1 MNISDATHV
10 NVSNACAVSIKEPR
24 LYSPDPA
31 KALTHP
37 SGRPVRVVTVDVGLK
52 YNQLRCFLRRGVEVL
67 QVPWDYDFPQLAG
80 KDYDGLFISNGPGDP
95 AKMEA
100 TVKHIKAAM
109 DEARTPIFG
118 ICLGH
123 QLLARASGA
132 STLKMKFGNRGHN
145 IPCTSMITGKCHI
158 TSQNH
163 GFAVDSKTL
172 PTGWEELF
180 VNANDGSNE
189 GIRHV
194 SRPYFSVQFHPEHTP
209 GPRDTEYLFDVF
221 INTIQKSIQ
230 SSATMNQPVEFPG
243 GNIEDNKKLTPRV
256 EVKKVLVLGSGGLSI
271 GQAGE
276 FDYSGS
282 QCIKALKEEGI
293 YTILINPNIAT
304 IQTSKGLADK
314 VYFLPVNADFVR
326 KVIQKERPDGIY
338 VTFGGQTALQVG
350 IQLKD
355 EFEGLG
361 VKVLGTP
368 IDTII
373 TTEDREL
380 FARAMDSIGEKCAK
394 SASANTTEEAMRVV
408 KDIGFPV
415 IVRAAYA
422 LGGLGSGFA
431 DNEQELLELCNK
443 AFAASPQVLI
453 ERSMK
458 GWKEIE
464 YEVVRDCRDNC
475 ITVCNMENFDP
486 LGIHTG
492 DSIVVAP
499 SQTLS
504 DEDYNMLRTTAV
516 NVIRHLGVVGECN
529 IQYALNP
536 FSKEYCIIEVNARL
550 SRSSALASKATGYP
564 LAFVAAKL
572 GLNIPLNEVQNSV
585 TRSTCACFE
594 PSLDYVVV
602 KIPRWDLKK
611 FTRVSTLLG
620 SSMKSV
626 GEVMAI
632 GRTFEEAIQKAIREV
647 DPSNMG
653 FNETAAL
660 MSIDQELQTPS
671 DQRLFAIANAMKS
684 GYTVDKIWELTN
696 IDKWFLSRLKSLS
709 NFEISMQSYDTAS
722 VTFPLLK
729 RAKELGFSDR
739 QLAKFWGSNELAVR
753 RLRVDYNLY
762 PVVKQID
769 TVAAEFPAHTN
780 YLYLTYN
787 GTESDLDFNDKG
799 IMVLGSG
806 VYRIGS
812 SVEFDW
818 CSVRAIRTL
827 RENNYKTIMINYVST
842 LYPT

>member
-1 MNISDATHV
+1 M
-10 NVSNACAVSIKEPR
+10 C
-24 LYSPDPA
+24 
-31 KALTHP
+31 
-37 SGRPVRVVTVDVGLK
+37 VDVGLK
-52 YNQLRCFLRRGVEVL
+52 FNQLRCLVRRGVEVL
-67 QVPWDYDFPQLAG
+67 VVPWDYDFSHNAG
-80 KDYDGLFISNGPGDP
+80 KEYDGLFVSNGPGDP
-95 AKMEA
+95 AMLET
-100 TVKHIKAAM
+100 TVSQLSLAIQENK
-109 DEARTPIFG
+109 TPIFA

-123 QLLARASGA
+123 QLLARAAGA
-132 STLKMKFGNRGHN
+132 DTVKMKFGNRGHN
-145 IPCTSMITGKCHI
+145 IPCTSSLTSKCYI

-163 GFAVDSKTL
+163 GFAVDATNL
-172 PTGWEELF
+172 PNDWEELF

-189 GIRHV
+189 GIRHAH
-194 SRPYFSVQFHPEHTP
+194 RPYFSVQFHPESNP
-209 GPRDTEYLFDVF
+209 GPRDTEFLFDAF
-221 INTIQKSIQ
+221 IQ
-230 SSATMNQPVEFPG
+230 STIKCSKSPDALRQPTEFEGSTLSTPLQVEG
-243 GNIEDNKKLTPRV
+243 RV
-256 EVKKVLVLGSGGLSI
+256 IVKKVLVLGSGGLSI

-282 QCIKALKEEGI
+282 QAIKALQQEGI

-304 IQTSKGLADK
+304 IQTSPGLADK
-314 VYFLPVNADFVR
+314 VYFLPVTRDSVT
-326 KVIQKERPDGIY
+326 KIIKHERPDAIY

-350 IQLKD
+350 IQMKN
-355 EFEGLG
+355 EFASLG

-368 IDTII
+368 IDTIV

-380 FARAMDSIGEKCAK
+380 FARSMESIGEKCAK
-394 SASANTTEEAMRVV
+394 SASASTTDEALQVV
-408 KDIGFPV
+408 KNIGFPV

-431 DNEQELLELCNK
+431 HDEKELRKLCNQ
-443 AFAASPQVLI
+443 ALAASPQVLI

-464 YEVVRDCRDNC
+464 YEVVRDARDNC

-504 DEDYNMLRTTAV
+504 DADYNMLRTTAV

-536 FSKEYCIIEVNARL
+536 TSKEYCIIEVNARL

-564 LAFVAAKL
+564 LAFIAAKL
-572 GLNIPLNEVQNSV
+572 GLGIPLNEISNSV
-585 TRSTCACFE
+585 TKVTCACFE

-611 FTRVSTLLG
+611 FTRVDQRLS

-626 GEVMAI
+626 GEVMSI
-632 GRTFEEAIQKAIREV
+632 GRNFEEAIQKAIRSI
-647 DPSNMG
+647 DFGNLG
-653 FNETAAL
+653 FNDTNAL

-671 DQRLFAIANAMKS
+671 DQRLFAIANAMHS
-684 GYTVDKIWELTN
+684 GYTVDKVWEMTQ
-696 IDKWFLSRLKSLS
+696 IDKWFLYKLKGLSDFGKFMNTFNSSSIPPSL
-709 NFEISMQSYDTAS
+709 
-722 VTFPLLK
+722 VLK
-729 RAKELGFSDR
+729 AKQIGFSDR
-739 QLAKFWGSNELAVR
+739 QLARFWSSTELAVR
-753 RLRVDYNLY
+753 RIREEAGIRPY
-762 PVVKQID
+762 VKQID
-769 TVAAEFPAHTN
+769 TVAAEFPAFTN
-780 YLYLTYN
+780 YLYMTYN
-787 GTESDLDFNDKG
+787 GSEHDIDFNDHG

-818 CSVRAIRTL
+818 CSVRAVRTL
-827 RENNYKTIMINYVST
+827 RDQGFKTIMVNCKYQEVIDRASD
-842 LYPT
+842 LIGSQGIECL

>member
-1 MNISDATHV
+1 M
-10 NVSNACAVSIKEPR
+10 
-24 LYSPDPA
+24 
-31 KALTHP
+31 
-37 SGRPVRVVTVDVGLK
+37 K
-52 YNQLRCFLRRGVEVL
+52 YNQLRCLVKRGVEVEV
-67 QVPWDYDFPQLAG
+67 VPWDYDFHTLAG
-80 KDYDGLFISNGPGDP
+80 KEYDGLFISNGPGDP
-95 AKMEA
+95 ALMKK
-100 TVKHIKAAM
+100 TVEHIQQTLR
-109 DEARTPIFG
+109 EARMPVFG

-123 QLLARASGA
+123 QLLARAAGA
-132 STLKMKFGNRGHN
+132 DTVKMKFGNRGHN
-145 IPCTSMITGKCHI
+145 IPCTNLLSGKCYI

-163 GFAVDSKTL
+163 GYAVDSRTL
-172 PTGWEELF
+172 PQDWSELF

-194 SRPYFSVQFHPEHTP
+194 SRPYFSVQFHPESAP
-209 GPRDTEYLFDVF
+209 GPHDTEFLFDVF
-221 INTIQKSIQ
+221 IDTVVKVMND
-230 SSATMNQPVEFPG
+230 SSMMHQPVQFPG
-243 GNIEDNKKLTPRV
+243 GDLAENIRRNPRV
-256 EVKKVLVLGSGGLSI
+256 SVKKVLVLGSGGLSI

-282 QCIKALKEEGI
+282 QAIKALKEEGI

-326 KVIQKERPDGIY
+326 KVIKQERPDAIY
-338 VTFGGQTALQVG
+338 CTFGGQTALQVG

-355 EFEGLG
+355 EFEALG

-380 FARAMDSIGEKCAK
+380 FARSMESIGEKCAK
-394 SASANTTEEAMRVV
+394 SASANNIQEAMEAG
-408 KDIGFPV
+408 KNIGFPV

-431 DNEQELLELCNK
+431 NNDKELLDLCNK

-464 YEVVRDCRDNC
+464 YEVVRDCQDNC

-504 DEDYNMLRTTAV
+504 DEDFMMLRSTAV

-536 FSKEYCIIEVNARL
+536 DSREYCIIEVNARL

-572 GLNIPLNEVQNSV
+572 GLNIPLNEIKNSV
-585 TRSTCACFE
+585 TKSTCACFE
-594 PSLDYVVV
+594 PSLDYCVV

-626 GEVMAI
+626 GEVMSI
-632 GRTFEEAIQKAIREV
+632 GRTFEEAIQKAIRSV
-647 DPSNMG
+647 DVSNLG
-653 FNETAAL
+653 FQQTSAL

-671 DQRLFAIANAMKS
+671 DQRMFAIANAMHA
-684 GYTVDKIWELTN
+684 GYSVDKIWEMTK
-696 IDKWFLSRLKSLS
+696 IDKWFLRKLKTLS
-709 NFEISMQSYDTAS
+709 DFGKLMSTQTVSNTSYQQ
-722 VTFPLLK
+722 FR

-739 QLAKFWGSNELAVR
+739 QLSTFWGTSEQTVR
-753 RLRVDYNLY
+753 KARLEHNLM

-769 TVAAEFPAHTN
+769 TVAAEFPAFTN

-787 GTESDLDFNDKG
+787 GTESDLDFNDHG
-799 IMVLGSG
+799 VMVLGSG

-818 CSVRAIRTL
+818 CSVRTVRTL
-827 RENNYKTIMINYVST
+827 RENGYKTVMVNVSHIFIFLSMILTRCTYSWT
-842 LYPT
+842 GHWTHLFPG

>member
-1 MNISDATHV
+1 M
-10 NVSNACAVSIKEPR
+10 
-24 LYSPDPA
+24 
-31 KALTHP
+31 
-37 SGRPVRVVTVDVGLK
+37 TVDVGLK

-67 QVPWDYDFPQLAG
+67 QVPWDYDFPKLAG

-123 QLLARASGA
+123 QLIARAAGA
-132 STLKMKFGNRGHN
+132 QTLKMKFGNRGHN

-163 GFAVDSKTL
+163 GFAVDSSTL
-172 PTGWEELF
+172 RNGWEELF

-189 GIRHV
+189 GNRHV
-194 SRPYFSVQFHPEHTP
+194 RRPYFSVQFHPEHTP

-221 INTIQKSIQ
+221 ISTIQKAIASPEVM
-230 SSATMNQPVEFPG
+230 SQPVEFPG
-243 GNIEDNKKLTPRV
+243 GTLEENKKLTPRV

-394 SASANTTEEAMRVV
+394 SASANNTEEAMRVV

-431 DNEQELLELCNK
+431 DNEAELLELCNK

-516 NVIRHLGVVGECN
+516 NVIRSLGVVGECN

-536 FSKEYCIIEVNARL
+536 FSREYCIIEVNARL

-626 GEVMAI
+626 GEVMSI
-632 GRTFEEAIQKAIREV
+632 GRTFEEAIQKAIREI

-660 MSIDQELQTPS
+660 MEIDQELQTPS

-709 NFEISMQSYDTAS
+709 NFEIFMSNYNTSSITL
-722 VTFPLLK
+722 PLLK
-729 RAKELGFSDR
+729 KAKALGFSDR

-753 RLRVDYNLY
+753 RIRVDAGIF

-787 GTESDLDFNDKG
+787 GTEHDISFEDKG

-827 RENNYKTIMINYVST
+827 RENGFKTVYV
-842 LYPT
+842 LVAI

>member
-1 MNISDATHV
+1 MTFTLV
-10 NVSNACAVSIKEPR
+10 VFSNACTVSIKEPR
-24 LYSPDPA
+24 LFSPDPST
-31 KALTHP
+31 ALKHP

-100 TVKHIKAAM
+100 TVRHIKAAM

-123 QLLARASGA
+123 QLLARATGA
-132 STLKMKFGNRGHN
+132 ETLKMKFGNRGHN

-163 GFAVDSKTL
+163 GYAVDSKTL
-172 PTGWEELF
+172 PNGWEELF

-194 SRPYFSVQFHPEHTP
+194 RRPYFSVQFHPEHTP

-221 INTIQKSIQ
+221 ISTIQKSIA
-230 SSATMNQPVEFPG
+230 SSEVMNQPVEFPG
-243 GNIEDNKKLTPRV
+243 GTLDENKKLTPRV

-394 SASANTTEEAMRVV
+394 SASANNTEEAMRVV

-709 NFEISMQSYDTAS
+709 NFEISMQNYNTSG
-722 VTFPLLK
+722 VTLPLLK

-753 RLRVDYNLY
+753 RLRVDHGLF

-787 GTESDLDFNDKG
+787 GTESDIAFNDKG
-799 IMVLGSG
+799 VMVLGSG

-827 RENNYKTIMINYVST
+827 RDNGYQTVYVIVAIKHI
-842 LYPT
+842 